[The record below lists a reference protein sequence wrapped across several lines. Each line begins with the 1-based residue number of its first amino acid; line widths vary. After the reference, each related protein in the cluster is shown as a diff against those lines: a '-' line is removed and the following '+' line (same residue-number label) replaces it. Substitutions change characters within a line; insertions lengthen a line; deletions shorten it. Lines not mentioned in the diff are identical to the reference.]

1 MPFSSLAI
9 GHTLFVQIAPMAS
22 VALTKQLQSAVRMRL
37 AVRFCSRL
45 RAARSIEAVARG
57 MLQRKML
64 MRQLAAALVVQSLW
78 RSCARKVQTA
88 AANYTPPRVPHLRM
102 FMSIVSVIESH

>member
-1 MPFSSLAI
+1 MAPIALA
-9 GHTLFVQIAPMAS
+9 
-22 VALTKQLQSAVRMRL
+22 KQLQSVVRMRL

-64 MRQLAAALVVQSLW
+64 MRQQAAALVVQSS
-78 RSCARKVQTA
+78 SCAPKVQTA
-88 AANYTPPRVPHLRM
+88 NHTPPRVPRL
-102 FMSIVSVIESH
+102 FMSIVSVTEGHWIWGRALDMGMQFGQS